1 MQYRP
6 FGELGYKVS
15 ALGFGCMRFPTTEEG
30 HIDEEEATRMLHYAI
45 DHGVNYLDTGYP
57 YHDGESE
64 PFLGRALQGGY
75 RERVKLA
82 TKLLVRVAEKP
93 SDFDRLLD
101 EQLERLQT
109 DYVDVYLLHGLRKG
123 RWDRAC
129 DMGILDWLEK
139 PVLDGRVKAIG
150 FSFHGS
156 FPLFKEIIDAYD
168 GWQVCQIQYNYMN
181 EHYQAGTRGL
191 RYAAS
196 KGLAMVIME
205 PLLGGRLAN
214 PPEHIQR
221 LWDTAEQ
228 QRSPAEWGLQWV
240 WDQPE
245 VSVVLSGMS
254 AMEHVRENVA
264 SANRSGVCTLTG
276 DELNLIHRVRDAY
289 RSLSPAPCTGCGYCM
304 PCPQGVNIPRTF
316 DRFNAGMLSGD
327 MEAARK
333 RYLRLFSDQDESI
346 LASSCIQCGQC
357 EEKCPQGIP
366 ISEWMP
372 YMHEV
377 MAEDRPYDPDEA
389 PPARKD

>member
-6 FGELGYKVS
+6 FGELGYDVS
-15 ALGFGCMRFPTTEEG
+15 VLGFGCMRFPTTKEG
-30 HIDEEEATRMLHYAI
+30 HIDEVEATRMLHYAI

-123 RWDRAC
+123 RWERAC

-139 PVLDGRVKAIG
+139 PVLDGRVKATG

-181 EHYQAGTRGL
+181 EQYQAGTRGL

-196 KGLAMVIME
+196 EGLAMVIME

-214 PPEHIQR
+214 PPERVQA
-221 LWDTAEQ
+221 LWDSAEQ
-228 QRSPAEWGLQWV
+228 QRSAAEWGLQWV

-264 SANRSGVCTLTG
+264 SADRSGVCALTG
-276 DELNLIHRVRDAY
+276 EELDLIHQVRDVY
-289 RSLSPAPCTGCGYCM
+289 RSLSAAPCTGCGYCM
-304 PCPQGVNIPRTF
+304 PCPQDVNIPRTF
-316 DRFNAGMLSGD
+316 DRFNTGVISGD

-346 LASSCIQCGQC
+346 LASSCIQCKQC

-372 YMHEV
+372 YIHEV
-377 MAEDRPYDPDEA
+377 MAEGRAYDPDEA
-389 PPARKD
+389 PQS